1 MVCGTTKG
9 VVVCADFFA
18 IIIDAIIRLRILF
31 ALIKG
36 DQPVTTSQ
44 YKRLRSRLKSCISL
58 KSISVSWLSL
68 GQRLYNRK
76 QVHQIQFS
84 VPVLGVDKNRRHDYK
99 IVLKFMSRKSTGLTD
114 LIKLT

>member
-44 YKRLRSRLKSCISL
+44 YKRPSKELHKLEINISELVISRAETI
-58 KSISVSWLSL
+58 
-68 GQRLYNRK
+68 
-76 QVHQIQFS
+76 
-84 VPVLGVDKNRRHDYK
+84 
-99 IVLKFMSRKSTGLTD
+99 
-114 LIKLT
+114 